1 MMTSQV
7 FGLPQSSTE
16 SGRSSGGM
24 AAKNAS
30 RSMRALQRPV
40 IGVCRVVPAEVN
52 SPVLLLLASLR

>member
-1 MMTSQV
+1 
-7 FGLPQSSTE
+7 
-16 SGRSSGGM
+16 M